1 MENLERIQ
9 PTQLTAP
16 EMERQVLG
24 MLMLYPS
31 EGKTVGLPLLTLS
44 DFYDTAHR
52 LIYQAIVAVAETGAL
67 PELVAVVQLLRQA
80 HQLDGVGGPAYVMGL
95 HMQATGN
102 NLESYCRV
110 LNEHRAKRDLLRH
123 AQGIIA
129 SLTREEDVF
138 EVLSAG
144 EKAFTTINESFTNT
158 SLKTL
163 RTTLFDGFK
172 MLSDRLNNPLE
183 KRVKFGI
190 PSLDNMLGGLEPG
203 DVILYAA
210 RPGVG
215 KTDMLIQFGR
225 HNGLEQKLP
234 GVIFSLEMTAIQMGF
249 RFTAAPSGVPANITR
264 GNLTSQHLFRLAE
277 TLDNEMEG
285 ADLIVLDD
293 RPGLTLTAMRSTLL
307 QAKAKFPNLAWM
319 AMDYIQLTKG
329 LKGSTAEE
337 AIREA
342 SIGLKAIAK
351 EIGIVVLE
359 LAQLGREVDKR
370 DPPIPEKA
378 DLRGSAQLEMDADFI
393 VLPWRPSFYGL
404 EIDSDGQQL
413 AHDQVKE
420 YVEFIIDKNRHK
432 APGIAVA
439 RYHPAESRFSSLTP
453 IGNIITIDEGDIPY

>member
-9 PTQLTAP
+9 PTQLSAP
-16 EMERQVLG
+16 DMERQVLG
-24 MLMLYPS
+24 LLMLNPS
-31 EGKTVGLPLLTLS
+31 EGKIIGLPLLTLS
-44 DFYDTAHR
+44 DFYETPHR
-52 LIYQAIVAVAETGAL
+52 LIYQAIVAVANSGAL
-67 PELVAVVQLLRQA
+67 PETVAVVQLLRQA
-80 HQLDGVGGPAYVMGL
+80 HQLDGVGGAGYVAGL
-95 HMQATGN
+95 QMNATGV

-110 LNEHRAKRDLLRH
+110 LNEHRTKRELLRH

-129 SLTREEDVF
+129 ALTHEEDVF
-138 EVLSAG
+138 DVLAAG
-144 EKAFTTINESFTNT
+144 EKAFTTINQSFTNT
-158 SLKTL
+158 TLKTL
-163 RTTLFDGFK
+163 RSTLSDGFK
-172 MLSDRLNNPLE
+172 MLSDRLNNPQQ

-203 DVILYAA
+203 DVILYPA

-215 KTDMLIQFGR
+215 KTDMLVHFAR
-225 HNGLEQKLP
+225 HNGLEQRLP
-234 GVIFSLEMTAIQMGF
+234 GVIFSLEMTAVQMGF

-264 GNLTSQHLFRLAE
+264 GNLTGQHLYRLAE

-293 RPGLTLTAMRSTLL
+293 RPGLTLAAMRATLL
-307 QAKAKFPNLAWM
+307 QAKAKFPDLAWM
-319 AMDYIQLTKG
+319 AMDYVQLTKG
-329 LKGSTAEE
+329 MKGSTAEE

-342 SIGLKAIAK
+342 SIGLKAAAK

-359 LAQLGREVDKR
+359 LAQLGREVDRR
-370 DPPIPEKA
+370 DPPVPEKA

-404 EIDSDGQQL
+404 DIDSDGQPVSSE
-413 AHDQVKE
+413 HVKE

-439 RYHPAESRFSSLTP
+439 KYHPAESRFSSMTP
-453 IGNIITIDEGDIPY
+453 IANLVTINDEDIPY